1 MEQRIKFIF
10 FIKISVFILSYWICQ
25 FYSVM
30 NNFNKFLDEE
40 YYFCRKLNTRIYR
53 LLGNYKKYIYSYI
66 GDLELNIPYN
76 TKKKNEKLFTIDNEK
91 LDKEKR
97 ETLHRCLLY
106 KEKLIKR
113 LMKNKCTM
121 LHKSYN
127 HYEKKIMNGLDDKY
141 FFKKMM
147 LNNDKDYK
155 KLKSRKYGLRLFL
168 LSVFFVVVLM
178 IPILDSSIGNLLII
192 LFTLFEN
199 GTTADLGAEKSGPAG
214 HANSSWLSYFI
225 ENPSVQY
232 KIQSILMYCVPI
244 LILAI
249 ILILGIFYYYKNVIK
264 HKKIKFFEA
273 FSEW

>member
-1 MEQRIKFIF
+1 
-10 FIKISVFILSYWICQ
+10 
-25 FYSVM
+25 M
-30 NNFNKFLDEE
+30 NNFNKFLDE

-76 TKKKNEKLFTIDNEK
+76 TKKKNEKLLTIDNDK

-141 FFKKMM
+141 FFKKMI
-147 LNNDKDYK
+147 LINDMDYK
-155 KLKSRKYGLRLFL
+155 KLKRKKYKLRIFL
-168 LSVFFVVVLM
+168 LLLLFILVLS
-178 IPILDSSIGNLLII
+178 IPIIDLSLGNFKDIGGLLNKLCSLLGYTGNQAEASGSTLDGFNGFLSSTCKLKN
-192 LFTLFEN
+192 FTGIRIF
-199 GTTADLGAEKSGPAG
+199 G
-214 HANSSWLSYFI
+214 
-225 ENPSVQY
+225 
-232 KIQSILMYCVPI
+232 ILMYCLPI
-244 LILAI
+244 LIMG
-249 ILILGIFYYYKNVIK
+249 ILIIRGIFYYYNNVIK
-264 HKKIKFFEA
+264 HKKIKFLEEFN
-273 FSEW
+273 EW